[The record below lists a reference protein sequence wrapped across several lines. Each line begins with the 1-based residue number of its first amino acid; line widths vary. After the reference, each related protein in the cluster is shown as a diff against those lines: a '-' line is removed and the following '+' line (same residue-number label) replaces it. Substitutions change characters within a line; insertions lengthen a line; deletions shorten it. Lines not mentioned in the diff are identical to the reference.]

1 MFKLDI
7 EKMSLVTSS
16 GIPEALGN
24 LLTGLAWDPDIDD
37 LMTVVDEAESAS
49 DLFDDFSM
57 MHLLRKPTR
66 FTENDRQIR
75 IAFVDVFG
83 NRSYLK
89 ISKC

>member
-37 LMTVVDEAESAS
+37 LMTEVDEAESAS

-83 NRSYLK
+83 NHSYLK